1 MPVQTAPNKILV
13 LRGGALGD
21 FIVTLPALA
30 LLRRRWPAAKIELI
44 GNATAARLAQA
55 RGLLDAVHSQHE
67 ARWSALFGEGAL
79 PDPLAAW
86 LGEFDLVINYWPD
99 PDGALRKRFPVRG
112 GQVFLHAEAMPARA
126 PAASH
131 YCEPLRTLG
140 LDAKAC
146 WFPLAQWS
154 NPPAHSGAGI
164 ALHPGSGSHRKN
176 WPAENWR
183 ALIEKLPPPLSLV
196 VGEAEAG
203 AWSRGALAAAPAR
216 NAAEAPRPQT
226 CEMLLNRPLEELVA
240 HFAGCRLFLGH
251 DSGISHLAAA
261 CGVPCVLL
269 FGPTEPAM
277 WAPPAPSVRALRRGP
292 ELSSI
297 SVEEVHA
304 AVKAM
309 LSDRT

>member
-30 LLRRRWPAAKIELI
+30 LLRRRWPDAKIELI
-44 GNATAARLAQA
+44 GNATAARLAQT
-55 RGLLDAVHSQHE
+55 RGLLDAVHSQHD

-79 PDPLAAW
+79 PAPLASW

-99 PDGALRKRFPVRG
+99 PDGALRKRFPARS
-112 GQVFLHAEAMPARA
+112 GQILLHAEALPTHA

-131 YCEPLRTLG
+131 YCAPLRPLG
-140 LDAKAC
+140 IEPKAC
-146 WFPLAQWS
+146 WFPLAPWS
-154 NPPAHSGAGI
+154 NPAPGSGAGI
-164 ALHPGSGSHRKN
+164 ALHPGSGSPRKN

-183 ALIEKLPPPLSLV
+183 TIIAQLPAPVSLIL
-196 VGEAEAG
+196 GEAEAR
-203 AWSRGALAAAPAR
+203 AWGEVPSG
-216 NAAEAPRPQT
+216 
-226 CEMLLNRPLEELVA
+226 CEVLRERPLEELVA

-251 DSGISHLAAA
+251 DSGVSHLAAA

-292 ELSSI
+292 DVNAI
-297 SVEEVHA
+297 AAEEVRA

>member
-1 MPVQTAPNKILV
+1 VQTAPNKILV

-30 LLRRRWPAAKIELI
+30 LLRRRWPAAKIELV

-67 ARWSALFGEGAL
+67 ARWSALCGEGVL
-79 PDPLAAW
+79 PGSLASW
-86 LGEFDLVINYWPD
+86 IGEYDLVINYWPD
-99 PDGALRKRFPVRG
+99 PGGDLRKRFPVRE
-112 GQVFLHAEAMPARA
+112 GQMFLHAEAMPARA

-131 YCEPLRTLG
+131 YCGPLRTLG
-140 LDAKAC
+140 MDESAC
-146 WFPLAQWS
+146 WFPLAKWS
-154 NPPAHSGAGI
+154 NPPPGAGAGI
-164 ALHPGSGSHRKN
+164 AIHPGSGSPRKN
-176 WPAENWR
+176 WQAENWR
-183 ALIEKLPPPLSLV
+183 ALIPQLPGPITLI
-196 VGEAEAG
+196 VGEAETEY
-203 AWSRGALAAAPAR
+203 WSRDALAAESAMNGAG
-216 NAAEAPRPQT
+216 APRPQT
-226 CEMLLNRPLEELVA
+226 CEILLNRPLEELVA

-251 DSGISHLAAA
+251 DSGVSHLAAA

-277 WAPPAPSVRALRRGP
+277 WAPPAPNVRALRRSP
-292 ELSSI
+292 DVNSI
-297 SVEEVHA
+297 LVEEVRA